1 MPSIS
6 RSVSLYNAIYRT
18 LRLITLN
25 TAKNVSI
32 PDHVSV
38 GAVIGRGGSNCKAL
52 REKHG
57 VRCFVDRT
65 DRKVA
70 LKGPRS
76 CIESA
81 EDELVRLFASL
92 ETTKSSERR
101 VFEVVARD
109 GPSYWWTF
117 QKDKEA
123 SSNFEVE
130 EFPYRLQQSG
140 RAVETASQDEAWIKE
155 FHEDDTANVMSYLL
169 ETPSK
174 LPPKIKL
181 SFGKLCFKLKSIRY
195 EDSTIAWPELQKLRN
210 YHDFLTR
217 WSNFCK
223 RTSPPI
229 AALMDDLE
237 EWMKKGVKV
246 QKLLSVHVAISRDR
260 GFNMKYHLV
269 EGQWE
274 LYKAYNKRHV
284 YGSYDVIFN
293 NDISFRLRAVT
304 REKISKN
311 ASADIERHLDIS
323 IPDDGD
329 FYRTKVSLNRTVPLG
344 MKIDSF
350 EARSKAYVEANG
362 LCFAI
367 CYMDQ
372 RQEEFRLDC
381 RLSNTEKEKLDVKDN
396 EAQVV
401 LKKVLQMLQ

>member
-1 MPSIS
+1 MSYYSTPMK
-6 RSVSLYNAIYRT
+6 T
-18 LRLITLN
+18 
-25 TAKNVSI
+25 KNVSI

-38 GAVIGRGGSNCKAL
+38 GAVIGKGGSYCKAL

-57 VRCFVDRT
+57 VRCFVDGN

-76 CIESA
+76 CIQSA
-81 EDELVRLFASL
+81 EDELIRLFASL
-92 ETTKSSERR
+92 ETTEASEQR
-101 VFEVVARD
+101 VFDIVARG
-109 GPSYWWTF
+109 GPSHLWTF
-117 QKDKEA
+117 RKDDET
-123 SSNFEVE
+123 SSNFRIE
-130 EFPYRLQQSG
+130 EYPYRLQQSG
-140 RAVETASQDEAWIKE
+140 RAVETANQDDAWIKE

-195 EDSTIAWPELQKLRN
+195 ENATISWPELQKLRN

-223 RTSPPI
+223 RTSPSI

-237 EWMKKGVKV
+237 EWMEKGVEV
-246 QKLLSVHVAISRDR
+246 QKLLSVHVADSE
-260 GFNMKYHLV
+260 GKVFNMKYHLV

-284 YGSYDVIFN
+284 RGSYDVVFDK
-293 NDISFRLRAVT
+293 DISFRLRAVT

-323 IPDDGD
+323 IPDNGD
-329 FYRTKVSLNRTVPLG
+329 YFCTKVSLNSTAPVG
-344 MKIDSF
+344 MQINSF
-350 EARSKAYVEANG
+350 ETKSKAYVEANG
-362 LCFAI
+362 LHFAI

-372 RQEEFRLDC
+372 RQEEFRLEC
-381 RLSNTEKEKLDVKDN
+381 RLSNAEKEKLDVKDN

-401 LKKVLQMLQ
+401 LKKVLQML